1 VARGILNR
9 ESQLYGHL
17 FRELNGK
24 EEDGLAGTKNS
35 PLCMISAFFI
45 FSEPL
50 RK

>member
-1 VARGILNR
+1 VAQGILNR
-9 ESQLYGHL
+9 ESQLYDHL
-17 FRELNGK
+17 FREPNGK

-35 PLCMISAFFI
+35 PCMIGAFFI